1 MSADAAPRPDT
12 LDGSIL
18 TPVVRRL
25 FGRDDVAVIDWQVS
39 SLAGGFA
46 GDTVGGEGT
55 VRVQGTADVGPET
68 LDWSVVL
75 KTLSRAPDVGSEDP
89 RDWHYWKREALAYES
104 GLLDD
109 IEGGLSA
116 PRCYGVTGFG
126 ETTYWLWLEDESD
139 AFGGSWPLL
148 HYAIAARHL
157 GQFNGYAFGRSVPN
171 YPWLTRGRA
180 KNWIGL
186 ADIYLRDLPAIMA
199 QEPRYDWLTETHAKG
214 ILSLWKD
221 RRPLFDALD
230 RLPRTLCHHD
240 AFGRNLFARKNSDG
254 SQETIAIDWQI
265 VGTGAFGED
274 IVPLICVSLQFM
286 DVPMGDAAMLQGLVL
301 EGYLDGLRD
310 TGCRFDERDVRFAF
324 SATAALMLGVGGL
337 IWLQHFLDAEQRV
350 MVERNIGQPL
360 DAITENFA
368 ALQTYLLSLGDEAKR
383 LMR

>member
-1 MSADAAPRPDT
+1 MSVHVAPRPDT
-12 LDGSIL
+12 LDRSIL

-25 FGRDDVAVIDWQVS
+25 FGRDDVYVIDWQVS

-46 GDTVGGEGT
+46 SDTVGGEGT
-55 VRVQGTADVGPET
+55 VRVQGTADVGSEA

-89 RDWHYWKREALAYES
+89 QDWHYWKREALAYES
-104 GLLDD
+104 GLLEGF
-109 IEGGLSA
+109 EGGLSA
-116 PRCYGVTGFG
+116 PRCFGVTGFG
-126 ETTYWLWLEDESD
+126 GTTYWLWLEDVSD

-171 YPWLTRGRA
+171 YPWLTKGRA
-180 KNWIGL
+180 KNWIEL
-186 ADIYLRDLPAIMA
+186 SDVYLHDLPAIMA
-199 QEPRYDWLTETHAKG
+199 QEPRYDWLNESHAKG
-214 ILSLWKD
+214 ILALWKE
-221 RRPLFDALD
+221 RGPLFDALD

-240 AFGRNLFARKNSDG
+240 AFGRNLFARKNADG

-286 DVPMGDAAMLQGLVL
+286 DVPMADAETLQELVL
-301 EGYLDGLRD
+301 DGYLDGLRD

-337 IWLQHFLDAEQRV
+337 LWLQHFLDADQRV
-350 MVERNIGQPL
+350 MVERNIGHPL
-360 DAITENFA
+360 EAITENFA
-368 ALQTYLLSLGDEAKR
+368 ALQTYLLSLGEEAQRLKR
-383 LMR
+383 